1 MILAGGLDK
10 TGVMERV
17 AWAILHYGGKIE
29 KQIVS
34 LPSPGCGR
42 ERLRHDCRDAGGRA
56 TQEQLPRVSAGLR
69 TDIRGN
75 TAK

>member
-34 LPSPGCGR
+34 L
-42 ERLRHDCRDAGGRA
+42 
-56 TQEQLPRVSAGLR
+56 VSGTVALVSSCIQNVGAAALR
-69 TDIRGN
+69 TPIGGN